1 MGLVATRNKRWQCR
15 GLTLVEVLISLVI
28 ILIVFMGL
36 LQSALV
42 SIDHNFINEL
52 RDEAVRI
59 ASASH
64 VETRVSDFDTLAEGT
79 TNQVVPRTFRNIS
92 RNFTI
97 IRTISDLDTNNKQI
111 TITVTWEWRDRN
123 EASGTE
129 YVHSINSVLRR

>member
-1 MGLVATRNKRWQCR
+1 MTLNKLSHCR

-36 LQSALV
+36 IQSALV

-59 ASASH
+59 ASALH
-64 VETRVSDFDTLAEGT
+64 VETRVTAFDTLVEGT
-79 TNQVVPRTFRNIS
+79 TNQIVTRTFRNIS
-92 RNFTI
+92 RNFKI
-97 IRTISDLDTNNKQI
+97 IRTIADLDNNNKQI

-129 YVHSINSVLRR
+129 YDHTINSILRR

>member
-1 MGLVATRNKRWQCR
+1 MGQAVTLNKLRQCR

-36 LQSALV
+36 IQSALV

-64 VETRVSDFDTLAEGT
+64 VETRVTAFDTLAEGT
-79 TNQVVPRTFRNIS
+79 TNQVVTRTFRNIS
-92 RNFTI
+92 RNFKI
-97 IRTISDLDTNNKQI
+97 IRTIADLDTNNKQI

-123 EASGTE
+123 ETSGTE
-129 YVHSINSVLRR
+129 YVHTINSILRR

>member
-1 MGLVATRNKRWQCR
+1 MGQAVILNKFRQCR

-36 LQSALV
+36 IQSALV

-64 VETRVSDFDTLAEGT
+64 VETRVTAFDSLAEGT
-79 TNQVVPRTFRNIS
+79 SNQVVTRTFRNIS
-92 RNFTI
+92 RNFKI
-97 IRTISDLDTNNKQI
+97 IRTIADLDTNNKQI

-123 EASGTE
+123 ETSGTE
-129 YVHSINSVLRR
+129 YVHTINSILRR